1 MLDNEFLA
9 LFRSINMKIST
20 ATYIILIVFVSIF
33 SIQGTTT
40 FSQETEI
47 KLLPDFSQVSLSDF
61 GGIEENGFIGDEYNE
76 LAGYDVSRQFNE
88 GDTPEQFLKLG
99 DLEASLAPQQFSLED
114 IIRVSNTEVDIS
126 NIPLSEY
133 SLVGKQTLEELVEA
147 VPSLGMEN
155 ASDVAPIASLLEEEG
170 FGDATNSDIST
181 IIENEEIANL
191 ELDEIDLSE
200 FSLDSIPN
208 VEQAQLEDFADY
220 QSSSIAEIPGLADV
234 PLADYPEP
242 ITPVGTF
249 VARIDFVWGGAESSR
264 QRTISGSY
272 IDGFQV
278 PCDTNCEYLE
288 LDELENVGRAIQSP
302 FEGQQWIAGRE
313 HYVNGGTGC
322 FAGGKEPTGIHPFG
336 DVFKEVLWWTDE
348 PTDTAEIV
356 IFFNI
361 KTSCGESPYFIGP
374 VPFPMGIVN
383 VNDFIFVGTGG

>member
-1 MLDNEFLA
+1 MKRLLLSLTLTILA
-9 LFRSINMKIST
+9 GAAY
-20 ATYIILIVFVSIF
+20 ATHSVSA
-33 SIQGTTT
+33 
-40 FSQETEI
+40 QETEI

-61 GGIEENGFIGDEYNE
+61 GGIEENGAIGDEYNE

-88 GDTPEQFLKLG
+88 GDTPDQFLKLG
-99 DLEASLAPQQFSLED
+99 DLNSLAPEEFTLAD
-114 IIRVSNTEVDIS
+114 IANSSNTQVDIS
-126 NIPLSEY
+126 SIPLSEF

-147 VPSLGMEN
+147 VPDLGNQN
-155 ASDVAPIASLLEEEG
+155 ASEVAPIASLLEEEG
-170 FGDATNSDIST
+170 FGDSSNSNLDT
-181 IIENEEIANL
+181 LVNDEEIANL
-191 ELDEIDLSE
+191 ELDQIDLSE
-200 FSLDSIPN
+200 FSIDSIPN
-208 VEQAQLEDFADY
+208 VEQAPLEDFADY
-220 QSSSIAEIPGLADV
+220 QESFVSEIPGLADV
-234 PLADYPEP
+234 PLADYPDP
-242 ITPVGTF
+242 ITPIGTF
-249 VARIDFVWGGAESSR
+249 VARIDFVWGGAESDR

-272 IDGFQV
+272 VDGFQV
-278 PCDTNCEYLE
+278 SCDTNCEYLE
-288 LDELENVGRAIQSP
+288 LDDLENIGRAIQSP
-302 FEGQQWIAGRE
+302 FEGKQWIAGQE

>member
-1 MLDNEFLA
+1 MKQLLLSLTLTILA
-9 LFRSINMKIST
+9 GAAY
-20 ATYIILIVFVSIF
+20 ATHSVSA
-33 SIQGTTT
+33 
-40 FSQETEI
+40 QEPEI

-61 GGIEENGFIGDEYNE
+61 GGIEEDGAIGTEYNN

-88 GDTPEQFLKLG
+88 GDTPDQFLKLG
-99 DLEASLAPQQFSLED
+99 DLGSLAPEEFTLED
-114 IIRVSNTEVDIS
+114 IAQESNTQVDIS
-126 NIPLSEY
+126 SVPLSEF

-147 VPSLGMEN
+147 VPDLGNQN
-155 ASDVAPIASLLEEEG
+155 ATEVTPIASLLSESG
-170 FGDATNSDIST
+170 FGDSANSDIST
-181 IIENEEIANL
+181 IIEDEEIADL
-191 ELDEIDLSE
+191 ELDQIDLSE
-200 FSLDSIPN
+200 FSIDSIPN
-208 VEQAQLEDFADY
+208 VEQASLGDFADY
-220 QSSSIAEIPGLADV
+220 QESFVAEIPGLADV
-234 PLADYPEP
+234 PLADYPDP
-242 ITPVGTF
+242 ITPIGTF
-249 VARIDFVWGGAESSR
+249 VARIDFVWGAAESNR

-288 LDELENVGRAIQSP
+288 LDDLENIGRAIQSP
-302 FEGQQWIAGRE
+302 FEGKQWIAGRE